1 MSYSMRGMRGGW
13 VAVATCDYDGCTARM
28 ERAGGTD
35 AEAAVSLSYAAHEAG
50 WDDSAFPRGLYCPTC
65 KAHNADAFA
74 ADRLAAVRRGYV
86 QMRRLYAELGLTT
99 ADEDA
104 MGTPRRAFAGLAGI
118 LRGSSRRRRGKAR
131 ADAEDIAAALGDL
144 ALLSDGMT
152 WAEVRA

>member
-1 MSYSMRGMRGGW
+1 MRSVQGGW
-13 VAVATCDYDGCTARM
+13 VAVAACDGGGCSERM
-28 ERAGGTD
+28 ERAADTE
-35 AEAAVSLSYAAHEAG
+35 AEAAVSLTYAAHDAG
-50 WDDSAFPRGLYCPTC
+50 WNSDNFPPGLYCPAC
-65 KAHNADAFA
+65 KARTADAFA

-118 LRGSSRRRRGKAR
+118 LMGSGRRRRGQAR
-131 ADAEDIAAALGDL
+131 ADNEAVAGAFADL
-144 ALLSDGMT
+144 ALLADGLT

>member
-1 MSYSMRGMRGGW
+1 MRGGW

-28 ERAGGTD
+28 ERAGGTE

-86 QMRRLYAELGLTT
+86 QMRRLYAELGISV

-104 MGTPRRAFAGLAGI
+104 MGSPRRAFAGLAGI
-118 LRGSSRRRRGKAR
+118 LRGQGLRHRGRAR
-131 ADAEDIAAALGDL
+131 ADAKAIAEALGDL

-152 WAEVRA
+152 WAEVRS